1 MSHEWARNHISEAV
15 RHFRFWL
22 FQINC
27 VTFLIFLLPLL
38 RSPAMASLPPVDWF
52 AMRAGLAAS
61 RLPLRNPAPA
71 FRVHILHAY
80 IHIEKRPPKNCASE
94 IWAHFIAGDGSLKIS
109 HADAGSLS
117 NVFDKSICSLSS
129 ISTNTF
135 CNLDKYIWQF
145 GQIQSYVTHSLEDLT
160 CCSRLLVEQYAV
172 SVEECWSY
180 FASHSSHRLC
190 WNKSLNILLTKSWYN
205 HITSQ
210 WNIKE

>member
-1 MSHEWARNHISEAV
+1 MYVGLQSVVFKGLDWLQLTSDIHCALSSARSLGSRVETKESLDWACNHISEAV

-80 IHIEKRPPKNCASE
+80 IHIEKRPPKNCGSE
-94 IWAHFIAGDGSLKIS
+94 I
-109 HADAGSLS
+109 
-117 NVFDKSICSLSS
+117 
-129 ISTNTF
+129 
-135 CNLDKYIWQF
+135 
-145 GQIQSYVTHSLEDLT
+145 
-160 CCSRLLVEQYAV
+160 
-172 SVEECWSY
+172 
-180 FASHSSHRLC
+180 
-190 WNKSLNILLTKSWYN
+190 
-205 HITSQ
+205 
-210 WNIKE
+210 